1 MISALSSKIIKPNHK
16 FLIIAL
22 IFLGFKI
29 PLFSQG
35 NIKFDFNGLE
45 LKPALQRLIE
55 DHNVS
60 IVFPDSIPNTSII
73 AKCNECNTDEA
84 VSIVLSSTNL
94 TWEKSNFQYIVL
106 LPQTEPYF
114 IISGRVVDQL
124 TNEPIPYSNIFI
136 PSISLGDISNHDGIF
151 SISNIYVATCS
162 LIVSYIGYESREIG
176 LSFPNDDM

>member
-1 MISALSSKIIKPNHK
+1 MISALSSKIIKPDYK

-35 NIKFDFNGLE
+35 SIKFDFNGLE

-60 IVFPDSIPNTSII
+60 IVFSDSIPNTSIT
-73 AKCNECNTDEA
+73 AKCNGCNTDEA
-84 VSIVLSSTNL
+84 VSIVLSSTDL
-94 TWEKSNFQYIVL
+94 TWEKSNSQYIVL
-106 LPQTEPYF
+106 LPQPETYF
-114 IISGRVVDQL
+114 TISGREVDQL

-151 SISNIYVATCS
+151 SISSIFPTNI
-162 LIVSYIGYESREIG
+162 SRKEIKY
-176 LSFPNDDM
+176 